1 MRRLNMEMLEQV
13 DAFLLIMCHLGDAR
27 SKVFQQSLKNIIV
40 ISTTDINNN
49 KNIFIVCL

>member
-1 MRRLNMEMLEQV
+1 MEMLEQV

-27 SKVFQQSLKNIIV
+27 SRRSKVFQQSLKNIIV
-40 ISTTDINNN
+40 ISTTNINNN